1 MTKRLHANVVMMT
14 TLLML
19 SFAFPTVTAAQSTEI
34 RSLQGRVEVRL
45 PESEWQRAETGMQIP
60 VAGEISTGFGSEA
73 VLALGDV
80 AVVRVRPLTRMRI
93 DQLIERDGTVDSEL
107 FLQVGRVRGEV
118 RSTEGLR
125 AEFRLRSTQA
135 VASVR
140 GTDFE
145 FDGTTLEVFSGLMGL
160 ANRFDREVS
169 VSALERSTVI
179 GTAPPTRPF
188 IERLDRARVVWIT
201 AGSPGEGAPRNL
213 VFRTSPATGRLTF
226 DVIVE

>member
-1 MTKRLHANVVMMT
+1 MVKQLFQSIAMGT
-14 TLLML
+14 TLLVFGL
-19 SFAFPTVTAAQSTEI
+19 AFPSTIGALTSEI
-34 RSLQGRVEVRL
+34 RSIDGRVDVRL
-45 PESEWQRAETGMQIP
+45 PGRQWQPAEIGMQIP
-60 VAGEISTGFGSEA
+60 VAGEISTSFGAEA

-80 AVVRVRPLTRMRI
+80 AVLRVRPLTRMRV
-93 DQLIERDGTVDSEL
+93 DELIERDGTVDSEL

-118 RSTEGLR
+118 RSAEGLR

-160 ANRFDREVS
+160 ANRFEREVS
-169 VSALERSTVI
+169 VSAAERSTVI
-179 GTAPPTRPF
+179 GTAPPTRPL
-188 IERLDRARVVWIT
+188 IERLDRARVAWIT
-201 AGSPGEGAPRNL
+201 PGSPGEATPRNL
-213 VFRTSPATGRLTF
+213 VFRTSPATGRIIF